1 LIGFR
6 EVWKVENFNISPE
19 V

>member
-1 LIGFR
+1 LIGFGK
-6 EVWKVENFNISPE
+6 VWKVENFNISPE